1 MQAADMMWVIT
12 ASTVG
17 MGIGAMGLGTRRQDW
32 AQEGGHAGLGLLRR
46 LLADSSACDIPGP
59 DRLAAVPDWPGN
71 GRYYPS
77 LPALAAEY
85 SPHKHRG
92 TLMTVV
98 LLGLHGGALLGGL
111 GMAIPRRVARRLPHR
126 RYSADAASAGLRGP
140 ASRVTGLLAASGKPD
155 ANAEARRLERMT
167 GRTLPED
174 TVLRTEA
181 SSKSAQRGSV
191 KSLLSL
197 EYRRTTIGIWAIYLL
212 NWIAWFSYCC
222 GCPPLWRPWH

>member
-1 MQAADMMWVIT
+1 MMWVIT

-46 LLADSSACDIPGP
+46 LLADRSACDIPGP

-98 LLGLHGGALLGGL
+98 LLGLRGGALLGGWVAAAWL
-111 GMAIPRRVARRLPHR
+111 SLVGGRGVFLIFLIGGIAPMLLLLVCVVLLPESPGYWRLAGTQTQTRTPTRTNDRSNASRRHR
-126 RYSADAASAGLRGP
+126 PPYRAASPHSAGRSKACSPLNIDGQP
-140 ASRVTGLLAASGKPD
+140 SASGRYISLVGSP
-155 ANAEARRLERMT
+155 
-167 GRTLPED
+167 G
-174 TVLRTEA
+174 
-181 SSKSAQRGSV
+181 SSC
-191 KSLLSL
+191 
-197 EYRRTTIGIWAIYLL
+197 
-212 NWIAWFSYCC
+212 CC
-222 GCPPLWRPWH
+222 GCPPLWRPWR

>member
-1 MQAADMMWVIT
+1 MMWVIT

-46 LLADSSACDIPGP
+46 LLADRSACDIPGP

-98 LLGLHGGALLGGL
+98 LLGLRGGALLGGWAR
-111 GMAIPRRVARRLPHR
+111 MAIPRRGARRLPHR

-140 ASRVTGLLAASGKPD
+140 ASRVTGLLAASGNPD
-155 ANAEARRLERMT
+155 ANAHAGSNEGPVERFPKTPSSVPRRAASPHSA
-167 GRTLPED
+167 GRSKACSPLNIDGQPS
-174 TVLRTEA
+174 A
-181 SSKSAQRGSV
+181 SGRYISLVGSPG
-191 KSLLSL
+191 SSC
-197 EYRRTTIGIWAIYLL
+197 
-212 NWIAWFSYCC
+212 CC
-222 GCPPLWRPWH
+222 GCPPLWRPWR

>member
-46 LLADSSACDIPGP
+46 LLADRSACDIPGP

-98 LLGLHGGALLGGL
+98 LLGLRGGALLGGW
-111 GMAIPRRVARRLPHR
+111 VA
-126 RYSADAASAGLRGP
+126 AAWLSLVGWRGVFLIGGIAP
-140 ASRVTGLLAASGKPD
+140 MLL
-155 ANAEARRLERMT
+155 LLVCVVL
-167 GRTLPED
+167 LPESPGYWR
-174 TVLRTEA
+174 LAGCRTQTPKHA
-181 SSKSAQRGSV
+181 GSN
-191 KSLLSL
+191 
-197 EYRRTTIGIWAIYLL
+197 E
-212 NWIAWFSYCC
+212 
-222 GCPPLWRPWH
+222 